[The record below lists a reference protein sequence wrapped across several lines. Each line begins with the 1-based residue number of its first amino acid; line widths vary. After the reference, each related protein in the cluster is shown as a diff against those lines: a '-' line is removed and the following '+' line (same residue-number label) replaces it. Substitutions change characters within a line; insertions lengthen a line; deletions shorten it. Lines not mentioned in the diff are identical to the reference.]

1 MLRIGVDVGGTN
13 TDGVLIDVTRLREP
27 GRGVLAHHK
36 SATTPDVS
44 TGIEIAVREVLKL
57 AAVPPSEVSS
67 VSIGTTAF
75 INAVLEAD
83 ARRLAKVAVV
93 RLCGPYTRQ
102 CPPFIDFPKRLRAL
116 TEGHVGYVD
125 GGFEIDGREILPLD
139 EQQLIEQCALIKQK
153 GLKNVVLSGI
163 YSPLDNEGKH
173 EATARAIIQRELGPS
188 VNVVCSRDVG
198 QVGLLER
205 ENASIL
211 NASILTFAQRTI
223 RGFQK
228 AMRALALACPLFLT
242 QNDGT
247 LTTAASAARLPI
259 RTFASGP
266 TNSMRGAAFLAGLD
280 DSEQRAAVPEQRR
293 PESTIVVDI
302 GGTTTDVGVLLPS
315 GFPRQAA
322 SFIEVG
328 GVRTNFAMADVQS
341 IGLGGGSI
349 VRVVKGEKGKRV
361 TVGPESVGHNIARD
375 AKVFGGSV
383 LTASDLVVA
392 SGRADLGDRTK
403 VSDVPEDVS
412 AIGMQRIKKLLEG
425 IIDKMKTFPE
435 DITIL
440 LVGGGSII
448 APDELAG
455 VKKIIRPPFF
465 SVANAV
471 GAAMAKVAGEIDTIE
486 FLAGR
491 DIHTVVEAIKE
502 QAIQKAVACGADP
515 ATTKVVE
522 VINLPVQYVTNQATR
537 IIVKAAGDLSPQT
550 VASLE
555 ESQLSAAEDELE
567 NDEDEKAL
575 ANGSANEEA
584 TALDKEV
591 DIDTYKP
598 TILPNRTWRLSEL
611 DLEWIAEGCGVL
623 GTGGGGSPYPP
634 FLMARQALRDGK
646 EIIVVDPDYVAET
659 DVFIRCSFMGS
670 PSVSS
675 ERLQGGDEIPSSA
688 RALMKY
694 LGISDFT
701 GSISEEIGG
710 GNGIQP
716 MIVAAEMGKT
726 VLDCDLMGR
735 AYPNMYQTLP
745 GAYGIPNG
753 LWPCA
758 ISDGIG
764 NTLVLPSAR
773 NNKAV
778 EDILRVVT
786 TEMGSKSGVSMAPL
800 DRKTCVKYGVPH
812 SVSQA
817 WRIGRAIALCR
828 KHNVLKRIPQ
838 AILEL
843 QNGACLFVGKI
854 IDVQREVRKGFTWG
868 QVTIVPLQEEE
879 EEDASGASSYTLPVH
894 ADDKLVIPFQN
905 ENLYAYIESAHGE
918 EKIHVTV
925 PDLITVLD
933 SQNGAALGTPDYRYG
948 LRVTVIALAG
958 HPSWT
963 TTPEGL
969 ACGGP
974 SAFGLGDVPFTPI
987 AEYKDPVSVIKE
999 YYEA

>member
-27 GRGVLAHHK
+27 TRGVLSHYKAP
-36 SATTPDVS
+36 TTPDVS
-44 TGIEIAVREVLKL
+44 TGIENAVRNVLEI
-57 AAVPPSEVSS
+57 AALPPSEVSS

-83 ARRLAKVAVV
+83 ARRLAKVAVI

-116 TEGHVGYVD
+116 TEGHIGYVD
-125 GGFEIDGREILPLD
+125 GGFEIDGREILPLN
-139 EQQLIEQCALIKQK
+139 EQQVIEQCAVIKSK
-153 GLKNVVLSGI
+153 GLKNIVLSGI

-173 EATARAIIQRELGPS
+173 EVAARAIVERELGPS

-205 ENASIL
+205 ENAAIL

-223 RGFQK
+223 RGFQR
-228 AMRALALACPLFLT
+228 AMRTLALSCPLFLT

-247 LTTAASAARLPI
+247 LTTAAAAARLPI

-280 DSEQRAAVPEQRR
+280 DNDTKAGEQRKA
-293 PESTIVVDI
+293 TIVVDV
-302 GGTTTDVGVLLPS
+302 GGTTSDVGVLLPS

-341 IGLGGGSI
+341 IALGGGSI
-349 VRVVKGEKGKRV
+349 VRVVEADPASGKGMRV
-361 TVGPESVGHNIARD
+361 TVGPESVGHNITRD
-375 AKVFGGSV
+375 AKVFGGSA
-383 LTASDLVVA
+383 LTSSDLVVA
-392 SGRADLGDRTK
+392 SGRAELGDKAK
-403 VSDVPEDVS
+403 VADVS
-412 AIGMQRIKKLLEG
+412 AEVVALGMQRIKKLLEN
-425 IIDKMKTFPE
+425 IVDKMKTSPE
-435 DITIL
+435 DITLL
-440 LVGGGSII
+440 LVGGGSIVS
-448 APDELAG
+448 PETLAG
-455 VKKIIRPPFF
+455 VGEIIRPPFF
-465 SVANAV
+465 GVANAV
-471 GAAMAKVAGEIDTIE
+471 GAAMAKVAGEVDTIE

-491 DIHTVVEAIKE
+491 NIHTVVEEIKTRAIEK
-502 QAIQKAVACGADP
+502 AIASGADS
-515 ATTKVVE
+515 ATTKIVE
-522 VINLPVQYVTNQATR
+522 VINLPVQYVTNEATR
-537 IIVKAAGDLSPQT
+537 IIVKAAGDLALQAI
-550 VASLE
+550 ASLTD
-555 ESQLSAAEDELE
+555 SVLSAEDATE
-567 NDEDEKAL
+567 NNEGEKAL
-575 ANGSANEEA
+575 ENASAAVEDA
-584 TALDKEV
+584 VALENAV
-591 DIDTYKP
+591 DIDSYKP
-598 TILPNRTWRLSEL
+598 TILGDRTWKLSEL

-646 EIIVVDPDYVAET
+646 DIIVVDPDYVSHK
-659 DVFIRCSFMGS
+659 DMFFRCSFMGS

-675 ERLQGGDEIPSSA
+675 ERLQGGNEIPSSA

-694 LGISDFT
+694 LGVRDFEGT
-701 GSISEEIGG
+701 IAEEIGG

-716 MIVAAEMGKT
+716 MIVAAEMGKK

-735 AYPNMYQTLP
+735 AYPNMWQTLP
-745 GAYGIPNG
+745 GAYDIPSG

-758 ISDGIG
+758 ISDNVG
-764 NTLVLPSAR
+764 NTLILPEAR

-778 EDILRVVT
+778 EDILRLVT

-800 DRKTCVKYGVPH
+800 DTTTCVKYGVPH

-817 WRIGRAIALCR
+817 WRLGRAIALCR
-828 KHNVLKRIPQ
+828 KHNELKRIPQ

-854 IDVQREVRKGFTWG
+854 VDVQREVRKGFTWG
-868 QVTIVPLQEEE
+868 EVTIAPLQEEE
-879 EEDASGASSYTLPVH
+879 EEDASGGASFTIPVR
-894 ADDKLVIPFQN
+894 ADDTLVIPFQN
-905 ENLYAYIESAHGE
+905 ENLYAYVLSANGE
-918 EKIHVTV
+918 KKIHVTV

-948 LRVTVIALAG
+948 LRVTVMALAG

-963 TTPEGL
+963 ATPEGL

-974 SAFGLGDVPFTPI
+974 EAFGLDDVPFVPI
-987 AEYKDPVSVIKE
+987 ATYKDPASVIKE
-999 YYEA
+999 YGA

>member
-27 GRGVLAHHK
+27 TRGVLAHHK
-36 SATTPDVS
+36 SSTTPDVS

-57 AAVPPSEVSS
+57 AAVPPSDVSS

-83 ARRLAKVAVV
+83 ARRLAKVAVI

-116 TEGHVGYVD
+116 TEGHIGYVD
-125 GGFEIDGREILPLD
+125 GGFEIDGREILPLN
-139 EQQLIEQCALIKQK
+139 EKQVVEQCAIIKEK
-153 GLKNVVLSGI
+153 GLRNVVLSGI
-163 YSPLDNEGKH
+163 YSPLDSEGKH
-173 EATARAIIQRELGPS
+173 EAAAKTIIERELGPS

-211 NASILTFAQRTI
+211 NAAILTFAQRTI

-228 AMRALALACPLFLT
+228 AMRALDLACPLFLT

-247 LTTAASAARLPI
+247 LTTAAAAACLPI

-266 TNSMRGAAFLAGLD
+266 TNSMRGAAFLSGLD
-280 DSEQRAAVPEQRR
+280 DARAAERKAA
-293 PESTIVVDI
+293 IVVDI
-302 GGTTTDVGVLLPS
+302 GGTTSDVGVLLPS

-349 VRVVKGEKGKRV
+349 VRAAEGPKGLRV
-361 TVGPESVGHNIARD
+361 TVGPESVGHNITRD
-375 AKVFGGSV
+375 AKVFGGSA
-383 LTASDLVVA
+383 LTSSDLVVA
-392 SGRADLGDRTK
+392 AGRADLGDKSK
-403 VSDVPEDVS
+403 VSDVSPEV
-412 AIGMQRIKKLLEG
+412 ITLGMQRIKRLLEG
-425 IIDKMKTFPE
+425 IIDKMKTSPE
-435 DITIL
+435 DITVL

-455 VKKIIRPPFF
+455 VKEIIRPPFF

-491 DIHTVVEAIKE
+491 NIHDVVESIKE
-502 QAIQKAVACGADP
+502 KAIQKAISAGADP
-515 ATTKVVE
+515 ATTKIVE
-522 VINLPVQYVTNQATR
+522 VINLPVQYVTNEATR
-537 IIVKAAGDLSPQT
+537 IIVTAAGDLSPQT
-550 VASLE
+550 VAALE
-555 ESQLSAAEDELE
+555 DAALAEDAG
-567 NDEDEKAL
+567 DEAASEGEKAL
-575 ANGSANEEA
+575 EDSAAAEEDA
-584 TALDKEV
+584 AALEAAI

-598 TILPNRTWRLSEL
+598 TILPNKSWKLSEL

-634 FLMARQALRDGK
+634 FLMARQALRNGK
-646 EIIVVDPDYVAET
+646 NIIASVVDPDNVP
-659 DVFIRCSFMGS
+659 DKDLFIRCSFMGS

-675 ERLQGGDEIPSSA
+675 ERLQGGDEIPASA

-701 GSISEEIGG
+701 GAISEEIGG

-745 GAYGIPNG
+745 GAYNIPDG
-753 LWPCA
+753 LWPCG
-758 ISDGIG
+758 ISDGVG

-773 NNKAV
+773 DGKAV
-778 EDILRVVT
+778 EDILRAIT
-786 TEMGSKSGVSMAPL
+786 TQMGSKAGTSLSPM
-800 DRKTCVKYGVPH
+800 DRKTCVDYGVPH

-817 WRIGRAIALCR
+817 WRIGRAIALSR
-828 KHNVLKRIPQ
+828 KHNDLKGIPQ

-843 QNGACLFVGKI
+843 QNGACLFIGKI
-854 IDVQREVRKGFTWG
+854 VDVQREVRKGFTWG
-868 QVTIVPLQEEE
+868 KVTIVPLQEEE
-879 EEDASGASSYTLPVH
+879 EEDGSSGPGFTIPVKP
-894 ADDKLVIPFQN
+894 DDRLVIPFQN
-905 ENLYAYIESAHGE
+905 ENLYAYIESASGE
-918 EKIHVTV
+918 KTIHVTV

-974 SAFGLGDVPFTPI
+974 AAFGLGDVPFTPI
-987 AEYKDPVSVIKE
+987 AAYKEPVSVAQQ
-999 YYEA
+999 YGA

>member
-13 TDGVLIDVTRLREP
+13 TDGVLIDVTRVHEP
-27 GRGVLAHHK
+27 SRGVLAHYK
-36 SATTPDVS
+36 APTTADVS
-44 TGIEIAVREVLKL
+44 TGIENAVREVLKL
-57 AAVPPSEVSS
+57 AALPPSDVAS

-83 ARRLAKVAVV
+83 ARRLAKVAVI
-93 RLCGPYTRQ
+93 RLCGAYTRQ
-102 CPPFIDFPKRLRAL
+102 CPPFIDFPTRLRKL
-116 TEGHVGYVD
+116 TEGHVAFVD
-125 GGFEIDGREILPLD
+125 GGFEIDGREIFPLKE
-139 EQQLIEQCALIKQK
+139 EQILQECAIIKEK

-163 YSPLDNEGKH
+163 YSPLDTEGKH
-173 EATARAIIQRELGPS
+173 EAAAKAIIQRELGSS

-228 AMRALALACPLFLT
+228 AMLALNLSCPLFLT

-247 LTTAASAARLPI
+247 LTTAAAAAQLPI

-280 DSEQRAAVPEQRR
+280 DQKAAEQRK
-293 PESTIVVDI
+293 SMIVVDV

-328 GVRTNFAMADVQS
+328 GVRTNFSMADVQS

-349 VRVVKGEKGKRV
+349 VRISQTEKGASRV
-361 TVGPESVGHNIARD
+361 TVGPESVGHNLTRD

-383 LTASDLVVA
+383 LTSTDLVVA
-392 SGRADLGDRTK
+392 SGRAELGDK
-403 VSDVPEDVS
+403 AKIQDVS
-412 AIGMQRIKKLLEG
+412 QEIVTLGMARIKKLLEG
-425 IIDKMKTFPE
+425 IIDKMKTSPE
-435 DITIL
+435 DITLL
-440 LVGGGSII
+440 LVGGGSIV
-448 APDELAG
+448 APDELVG
-455 VKKIIRPPFF
+455 VKEIIRPPFF
-465 SVANAV
+465 GVANAV
-471 GAAMAKVAGEIDTIE
+471 GAAMAKVAGEVDTIE
-486 FLAGR
+486 LLAGR
-491 DIHTVVEAIKE
+491 DIHTVIEAIKLV
-502 QAIQKAVACGADP
+502 AIRKAIAAGADP
-515 ATTKVVE
+515 ATTKIVE
-522 VINLPVQYVTNQATR
+522 VANIPVQYVTNQATR
-537 IIVKAAGDLSPQT
+537 IIVKAAGELASQA

-555 ESQLSAAEDELE
+555 DSSTIAAEQDDGPQEE
-567 NDEDEKAL
+567 EKHL
-575 ANGSANEEA
+575 SSDGSAVDSPSLE
-584 TALDKEV
+584 
-591 DIDTYKP
+591 DIDIDHYKP
-598 TILPNRTWRLSEL
+598 TILPDRRWKLSEV

-623 GTGGGGSPYPP
+623 GTGGGGSSYPP

-646 EIIVVDPDYVAET
+646 HIYVLDPD
-659 DVFIRCSFMGS
+659 DVLDGDTFIRCSFMGS
-670 PSVSS
+670 PSVAS
-675 ERLQGGDEIPSSA
+675 ERIQGGDEIPAAA
-688 RALMKY
+688 RALLKY
-694 LGISDFT
+694 LGIKDFA
-701 GSISEEIGG
+701 GSVSEEIGG

-716 MIVAAEMGKT
+716 MIVAAEMGKA

-735 AYPNMYQTLP
+735 AYPNMYQSLP
-745 GAYGIPNG
+745 GAYDIPNG

-764 NTLVLPSAR
+764 STVVLPTAR
-773 NNKAV
+773 SSKAV
-778 EDILRVVT
+778 EDILRAVT

-800 DRKTCVKYGVPH
+800 DRKTCTQYGVPH

-828 KHNVLKRIPQ
+828 KHNDLKGIPK

-854 IDVQREVRKGFTWG
+854 VDVRREVRKGFTWG
-868 QVTIVPLQEEE
+868 EVTIVPLLEEE
-879 EEDASGASSYTLPVH
+879 EEDSTAAPSFTLPVRP
-894 ADDKLVIPFQN
+894 DDRLVIPFQN
-905 ENLYAYIESAHGE
+905 ENLYAYIESADGE
-918 EKIHVTV
+918 QKIHVTV

-948 LRVTVIALAG
+948 LRVTVIAMAG
-958 HPSWT
+958 HPSWI
-963 TTPEGL
+963 TPKGL
-969 ACGGP
+969 ANGGP
-974 SAFGLGDVPFTPI
+974 TAFGLNDVPFTPI
-987 AEYKDPVSVIKE
+987 GVYKDPRSVVKE
-999 YYEA
+999 FASA

>member
-13 TDGVLIDVTRLREP
+13 TDGVLIDVSRLRDSE
-27 GRGVLAHHK
+27 RGVLAHHK

-44 TGIEIAVREVLKL
+44 TGIENAVRRVLEL
-57 AAVPPSEVSS
+57 AEVPPSQVSS

-75 INAVLEAD
+75 INAVLERD
-83 ARRLAKVAVV
+83 ARRLAKVAVI

-102 CPPFIDFPKRLRAL
+102 CPPFIDFPERLRAL
-116 TEGHVGYVD
+116 TEGHIGYVD
-125 GGFEIDGREILPLD
+125 GGFEIDGREILPLN
-139 EQQLIEQCALIKQK
+139 ERQTIEQCRIIQEK
-153 GLKNVVLSGI
+153 GLQNIVLSGI
-163 YSPLDNEGKH
+163 YSPLDNEAKH
-173 EATARAIIQRELGPS
+173 ELTAKGIIERELGRA

-223 RGFQK
+223 RGFQD
-228 AMRALALACPLFLT
+228 AMRALALRCPLFLT

-247 LTTAASAARLPI
+247 LTTAAAAARLPI

-280 DSEQRAAVPEQRR
+280 VDDKAVGERK
-293 PESTIVVDI
+293 STIVVDV
-302 GGTTTDVGVLLPS
+302 GGTTCDVGVLLPS

-341 IGLGGGSI
+341 IALGGGSI
-349 VRVVKGEKGKRV
+349 VREVQTEKGVRV
-361 TVGPESVGHNIARD
+361 RVGPESVGHNITRD
-375 AKVFGGSV
+375 ARVFGGSI

-392 SGRADLGDRTK
+392 SGRAELGDK
-403 VSDVPEDVS
+403 ANVANLSGDII
-412 AIGMQRIKKLLEG
+412 ALGMQRVKKLLEG
-425 IIDKMKTFPE
+425 IIDKMKTSPE
-435 DITIL
+435 DITVL
-440 LVGGGSII
+440 LVGGGCIV

-455 VKKIIRPPFF
+455 VKEIVRPPFF

-491 DIHTVVEAIKE
+491 DIHTVVEGIKE
-502 QAIQKAVACGADP
+502 KAIQKAIASGADP
-515 ATTKVVE
+515 ETTKVVE
-522 VINLPVQYVTNQATR
+522 VINLPVQYVTNEATR
-537 IIVKAAGDLSPQT
+537 IIVKAAGDLSPQN

-555 ESQLSAAEDELE
+555 AGLVSSPEEVDGVEG
-567 NDEDEKAL
+567 EKTL
-575 ANGSANEEA
+575 ASEAVTAEEA
-584 TALDKEV
+584 EQEV
-591 DIDTYKP
+591 DIDEYKP
-598 TILPNRTWRLSEL
+598 TVLQNRTWKLSEL

-646 EIIVVDPDYVAET
+646 DIIVVDPDYTPET

-745 GAYGIPNG
+745 GAYDIPNG

-758 ISDGIG
+758 ISDGVG
-764 NTLVLPSAR
+764 NTLVLPTAR
-773 NNKAV
+773 NAKAV
-778 EDILRVVT
+778 EDILRIVT

-800 DRKTCVKYGVPH
+800 DCKTCVDYGVPH

-817 WRIGRAIALCR
+817 WRIGRAIARCR
-828 KHNVLKRIPQ
+828 KHNNLKGIPQ

-843 QNGACLFVGKI
+843 QNGACLFIGKI
-854 IDVQREVRKGFTWG
+854 IDVRREVRKGFTWG
-868 QVTIVPLQEEE
+868 KVTIIPLQEDE
-879 EEDASGASSYTLPVH
+879 EEDTTTSEPSFTLPVRP
-894 ADDKLVIPFQN
+894 DDKLVIPFQN
-905 ENLYAYIESAHGE
+905 ENLYAYIESATGE
-918 EKIHVTV
+918 KTIHVTV

-974 SAFGLGDVPFTPI
+974 RAFGLADVPFTPI
-987 AEYKDPVSVIKE
+987 ATYKDPKSVIKE
-999 YYEA
+999 YERQE

>member
-13 TDGVLIDVTRLREP
+13 TDGVLIDLARVHEP
-27 GRGVLAHHK
+27 SRGVLAHYK
-36 SATTPDVS
+36 APTTPDVS
-44 TGIEIAVREVLKL
+44 TGIENAVREVLKL
-57 AAVPPSEVSS
+57 AALPPSDVAS

-83 ARRLAKVAVV
+83 ARRLAKVAVI
-93 RLCGPYTRQ
+93 RLCGAYTRQ
-102 CPPFIDFPKRLRAL
+102 CPPFIDFPKRLRKL
-116 TEGHVGYVD
+116 TEGHVAFVD
-125 GGFEIDGREILPLD
+125 GGFEIDGREIFPLNE
-139 EQQLIEQCALIKQK
+139 EQILQQCAIIKEK
-153 GLKNVVLSGI
+153 GLTNVVLSGI
-163 YSPLDNEGKH
+163 YSPLDTEGRH
-173 EATARAIIQRELGPS
+173 EAAAKSIMQRELGS
-188 VNVVCSRDVG
+188 SINVYMTVG

-228 AMRALALACPLFLT
+228 AMLALNLTCPLFLT

-247 LTTAASAARLPI
+247 LTTAAAAAQLPI

-280 DSEQRAAVPEQRR
+280 DHKSAEQRK
-293 PESTIVVDI
+293 SMIVVDV

-349 VRVVKGEKGKRV
+349 VRTSQPEQGVRV
-361 TVGPESVGHNIARD
+361 TVGPESVGHNLTRD

-383 LTASDLVVA
+383 FTSTDLVVA
-392 SGRADLGDRTK
+392 SGRAELGEKAK
-403 VSDVPEDVS
+403 VQDVS
-412 AIGMQRIKKLLEG
+412 PEIIALGMARIKKLLEG
-425 IIDKMKTFPE
+425 IIDKMKTSPE
-435 DITIL
+435 DITVL

-448 APDELAG
+448 APDELVG
-455 VKKIIRPPFF
+455 VKEIVRPPFF
-465 SVANAV
+465 GVANAV
-471 GAAMAKVAGEIDTIE
+471 GAAMAKVAGEVDTIE
-486 FLAGR
+486 LLAGR
-491 DIHTVVEAIKE
+491 DIHSVIESIKLVAVKKAI
-502 QAIQKAVACGADP
+502 AAGADP
-515 ATTKVVE
+515 ATTKIVE
-522 VINLPVQYVTNQATR
+522 VTNIPVQYVTNQATR
-537 IIVKAAGDLSPQT
+537 VIVKAAGELAPQA

-555 ESQLSAAEDELE
+555 SSPLTITGEQDSEPREEEKLLPSDDSAVDTASSEDI
-567 NDEDEKAL
+567 
-575 ANGSANEEA
+575 
-584 TALDKEV
+584 

-598 TILPNRTWRLSEL
+598 TILPDRRWKLSEV
-611 DLEWIAEGCGVL
+611 DLEWISEGCGVL

-646 EIIVVDPDYVAET
+646 MIYVLDPD
-659 DVFIRCSFMGS
+659 DVPEGDTFIRCSFMGS
-670 PSVSS
+670 PSVAS
-675 ERLQGGDEIPSSA
+675 ERLQGGDEIPAAA

-694 LGISDFT
+694 LGIENFA

-716 MIVAAEMGKT
+716 MIVAAEMGKA

-745 GAYGIPNG
+745 GAYDIPNG

-764 NTLVLPSAR
+764 STVVLPTAR
-773 NNKAV
+773 SSKAV
-778 EDILRVVT
+778 EDILRAVT

-800 DRKTCVKYGVPH
+800 DRKTCTQYGVPH

-828 KHNVLKRIPQ
+828 KHNDLKAIPK

-854 IDVQREVRKGFTWG
+854 IDVRREVRKGFTWG
-868 QVTIVPLQEEE
+868 EVTIVPLLEEE
-879 EEDASGASSYTLPVH
+879 EEDSNSAPSFTLPVKH
-894 ADDKLVIPFQN
+894 DDRLVIPFQN
-905 ENLYAYIESAHGE
+905 ENLYAYIESADGE
-918 EKIHVTV
+918 KKIHVTV

-948 LRVTVIALAG
+948 LRVTVIAMAG
-958 HPSWT
+958 HPSWI
-963 TTPEGL
+963 TPEGL
-969 ACGGP
+969 KNGGP
-974 SAFGLGDVPFTPI
+974 TAFGLNGVPFTPI
-987 AEYKDPVSVIKE
+987 GPYKDPKSVIKE
-999 YYEA
+999 FANA